1 MAEVAQSSKA
11 ETEMAE
17 IQRQGAL
24 FSPEG
29 VLMLTLAVFVDLGGL
44 VELIPVIGSI
54 LSYGVDIFGLI
65 FIGGWMFFRSQTIQ
79 TTGRAAARLGKI
91 SKWAKRMK
99 WLRPLLI
106 IGEFIPI
113 VGILPLWIIAVY
125 FELQQ

>member
-17 IQRQGAL
+17 IQKRGAL

-29 VLMLTLAVFVDLGGL
+29 ALMLSLAVLVDLAGL
-44 VELIPVIGSI
+44 VDLIPVIGNI

-65 FIGGWMFFRSQTIQ
+65 FIGGWMFFRSQTVQ
-79 TTGRAAARLGKI
+79 VTGRAKARLGKI
-91 SKWAKRMK
+91 GKGAKRSKWLK
-99 WLRPLLI
+99 PLLI

-113 VGILPLWIIAVY
+113 VGILPFWTVAVY
-125 FELQQ
+125 FELKQ

>member
-1 MAEVAQSSKA
+1 MAEVAQISETGTEAA
-11 ETEMAE
+11 EA
-17 IQRQGAL
+17 QKQGAL

-29 VLMLTLAVFVDLGGL
+29 ILMLTLAVLVDLAGL
-44 VELIPVIGSI
+44 IDLIPVIGNI

-65 FIGGWMFFRSQTIQ
+65 FIGGWMFFRSQTVQ
-79 TTGRAAARLGKI
+79 VTGRAAGRMGKI
-91 SKWAKRMK
+91 AKWAKKMK